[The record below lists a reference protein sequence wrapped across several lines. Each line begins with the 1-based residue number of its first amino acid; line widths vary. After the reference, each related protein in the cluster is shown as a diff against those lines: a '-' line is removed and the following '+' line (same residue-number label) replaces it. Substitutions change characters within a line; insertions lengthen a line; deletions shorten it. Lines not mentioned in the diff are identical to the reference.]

1 MYGLTMGFKKYDVAK
16 VTCFS
21 EKAMECYETKYD
33 YWLCLSLFKTHMPQI
48 AKGGK
53 FVFGWSEISPGLQ
66 VRIPPQTY
74 REYNLKGLDRVI
86 IISGSKTSGG
96 LCVTTKS
103 LLEGSVMG
111 QLFCEHPQLAD
122 YQTKVGDLLKYK
134 GRLYGWVSM
143 NGEVVQLT
151 DNVLKKLGLKI
162 GDRLLSI
169 RGSNIA
175 FVMAVKGP
183 KIEAANKT
191 ELHIPVFFP

>member
-1 MYGLTMGFKKYDVAK
+1 
-16 VTCFS
+16 
-21 EKAMECYETKYD
+21 
-33 YWLCLSLFKTHMPQI
+33 MPQI

-74 REYNLKGLDRVI
+74 REYNLKWKEQSDGKQTRRV
-86 IISGSKTSGG
+86 
-96 LCVTTKS
+96 CVTTKS